1 MNTCPESFE
10 NKSILIVDDEESIRK
25 TLQAILQDSGFKV
38 FQSKDGETAL
48 QMVDDVKPDLI
59 FLDIW
64 MPGMDGLEVLE
75 VLKNKGKKIPI
86 IMISGHATI
95 ATAVKATQEGAFD
108 FIEKPLDLDLI
119 LNTVNK
125 ALNSSDDNENIEAQK
140 NDAKKINNIAFQNMA
155 MKGKKI
161 KQRTLKASAVLYGL
175 GLHSGEKSGIIL
187 EPLPANSG
195 IHFEGI
201 TEETVIPAHID
212 FVYSTGFATTLKQGD
227 KQVATIE
234 HLMSCLY
241 AYRISNLLI
250 KCNGEVPV
258 MDGSSREF
266 CKLIEETGIEEQEGD
281 WYEIK
286 INETIKV
293 EDGKKSLVIEPADS
307 ASIKYILDYPAPLGR
322 QIVEFTCEDPQIYK
336 NEIAPARTFGFVKDI
351 NMLQQNGLAQGG
363 KFNNF
368 VLYDENGPI
377 NATLHFEDEAARHK
391 VLDAMGDLYLLGRP
405 ICGKITATM
414 TGHGDNYKL
423 VKLLRSKL
431 QELE

>member
-1 MNTCPESFE
+1 MNTCLNTFA
-10 NKSILIVDDEESIRK
+10 NKKILIVDDEESIRK
-25 TLQAILQDSGFKV
+25 TLQSIFEDSGFQV
-38 FQSKDGETAL
+38 FLAKDG
-48 QMVDDVKPDLI
+48 DDAIKNIDTINPDLV

-64 MPGMDGLEVLE
+64 MPGKDGLEVME
-75 VLKNKGKKIPI
+75 ILKKSHKNLPI

-125 ALNSSDDNENIEAQK
+125 ALNSKDGNSYVDVKLED
-140 NDAKKINNIAFQNMA
+140 KKINNIAFKNIGINKTMQ
-155 MKGKKI
+155 GRKI
-161 KQRTLKASAVLYGL
+161 PQRTLKKSAVLYGL
-175 GLHSGEKSGIIL
+175 GLHSGTKTGIIL

-201 TEETVIPAHID
+201 TEETIIPAHID
-212 FVYSTGFATTLKQGD
+212 FVCSTGFATTLKLGD

-234 HLMSCLY
+234 HMMSCLH

-258 MDGSSREF
+258 MDGSSIEF

-281 WYEIK
+281 WYELK
-286 INETIKV
+286 VNETFKV
-293 EDGKKSLVIEPADS
+293 EDGKKSLTIEPADFP
-307 ASIKYILDYPAPLGR
+307 SIKYVLDYPEPLGR
-322 QIVEFTCEDPQIYK
+322 QEVEFRLDDPSLYK
-336 NEIAPARTFGFVKDI
+336 KEIAPARTFGFVKDI
-351 NMLQQNGLAQGG
+351 NMLQDNGLAQGG

-368 VLYDENGPI
+368 VLYGNQGPI
-377 NATLHFEDEAARHK
+377 NSDLHFKDEAARHK

-405 ICGKITATM
+405 ICGKITAIM
-414 TGHGDNYKL
+414 TGHTDNIKL
-423 VKLLRSKL
+423 VKLLKEKL
-431 QELE
+431 